1 MSAVAQIANAYP
13 LMKPYAEDV
22 VRVAKN
28 LDIDP
33 AWLANVINFESIG
46 GNPQAV
52 NTAGPNPTYATGLIQ
67 FMPGKGRSADRLGYT
82 VEQIRAMSGKE
93 QMPLVEAYFRMVLRD
108 NRRDRLTSQE
118 DVYMAVF
125 YPVAIGNPDY
135 RFPPNVPAANPD
147 IYTPRDYVL
156 KANRNA
162 KLPVSGIGYSGLG
175 IGGLS
180 PAALA
185 ATVSVAALAV
195 TLFWVYRQPI
205 RARIAQLKG

>member
-67 FMPGKGRSADRLGYT
+67 FMPGPGNSADRLGYT
-82 VEQIRAMSGKE
+82 IEQIVAMSGKE
-93 QMPLVEAYFRMVLRD
+93 QMPLVEAYFRMVLND
-108 NRRDRLTSQE
+108 VGRDRLTSQE
-118 DVYMAVF
+118 DVYMTVF
-125 YPVAIGNPDY
+125 YPVSIGNPDY
-135 RFPPNVPAANPD
+135 QFPPKVVRQNNG
-147 IYTPRDYVL
+147 IQTPRDYTRM
-156 KANRNA
+156 ANARA

>member
-1 MSAVAQIANAYP
+1 MAASMSAVAQIANAYP
-13 LMKPYAEDV
+13 LMASYAQDI

-28 LDIDP
+28 LEIDP
-33 AWLANVINFESIG
+33 AWLANVINFESVG
-46 GNPQAV
+46 GNPA
-52 NTAGPNPTYATGLIQ
+52 AINPTSGASGLIQ
-67 FMPGKGRSADRLGYT
+67 FMPGRGMSADRLGYT
-82 VEQIRAMSGKE
+82 TAEIRALSGKE
-93 QMPLVEAYFRMVLRD
+93 QMPLVEAYFRMTLDDV
-108 NRRDRLTSQE
+108 RRDRLTSQE

-125 YPVAIGNPDY
+125 YPVSIGNPDY
-135 RFPPNVPAANPD
+135 RFPPKVVEDNNG
-147 IYTPRDYVL
+147 IQTPRDYTRM
-156 KANRNA
+156 ANRA
-162 KLPVSGIGYSGLG
+162 ARLPVSGIGYSGLG